1 MGGGDQC
8 LVYEVITCRVMTV
21 SFEEPAEKKVF
32 LVPSSRNFIAI
43 YLRWRRAEKVF
54 NREEEIGTHF

>member
-1 MGGGDQC
+1 
-8 LVYEVITCRVMTV
+8 MTV

-32 LVPSSRNFIAI
+32 LVPSLRNFIAI